1 MRILS
6 VPNYPSMVLNVRFGT
21 KRSLLLFSNKTSV
34 RSATFRE
41 NLKKHQEINIDVLEI
56 DCDANPEISDLF
68 GVRYI
73 PTAIL
78 LDQGFPISRMDG
90 ACKSHE
96 FVEFLHDVVSLGK
109 DPLM

>member
-21 KRSLLLFSNKTSV
+21 KKSLLFFGNKTSV
-34 RSATFRE
+34 RSAIFRE
-41 NLKKHQEINIDVLEI
+41 NLKKNQEINMDVLEI
-56 DCDANPEISDLF
+56 DCDDNPEISDLF

-73 PTAIL
+73 PTAVL
-78 LDQGFPISRMDG
+78 LDNGFPVSRMDG
-90 ACKSHE
+90 SCKSRE
-96 FVEFLHDVVSLGK
+96 FFVFLQDVISHGK